1 MRSGLSPRRL
11 RESTAAPRSSSA
23 RTPPVSPRRAAASR
37 SELRFIDCEWAAAAM
52 NAHATAIRRTN
63 FPPALQP
70 VPAKPRLIARFS
82 PRGDLRDQVHR
93 ACQQHSIDLRRG
105 ALARAGGDDN
115 RCLAGPADQ
124 GGQRLAQLASHAGQL
139 RADALLPRRADQHPE
154 RRQAAPGVRVPD
166 RGERVYGDRT
176 DRGRRGHV
184 SHHLVQPCLRGR
196 RRHRERAVALQA
208 PDGAGDDIL
217 LRRSEEHTSELQ
229 SLRTISYAVFC
240 LKKKKKPTRHSTNMA
255 IPKTYNELNY
265 T

>member
-11 RESTAAPRSSSA
+11 RELTAAPRSSSA
-23 RTPPVSPRRAAASR
+23 RTPSVSPRRAAASR

-82 PRGDLRDQVHR
+82 PRGGLRDKAHR

-139 RADALLPRRADQHPE
+139 RADALLP
-154 RRQAAPGVRVPD
+154 
-166 RGERVYGDRT
+166 
-176 DRGRRGHV
+176 
-184 SHHLVQPCLRGR
+184 
-196 RRHRERAVALQA
+196 
-208 PDGAGDDIL
+208 
-217 LRRSEEHTSELQ
+217 
-229 SLRTISYAVFC
+229 
-240 LKKKKKPTRHSTNMA
+240 
-255 IPKTYNELNY
+255 
-265 T
+265 